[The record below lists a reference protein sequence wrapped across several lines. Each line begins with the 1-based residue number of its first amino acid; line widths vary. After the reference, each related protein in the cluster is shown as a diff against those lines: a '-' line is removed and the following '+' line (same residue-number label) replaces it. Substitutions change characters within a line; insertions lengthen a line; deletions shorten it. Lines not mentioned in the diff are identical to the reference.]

1 MAEMAYIQASFTV
14 TPVAVQGQAGEVQGE
29 QRDAGAKEQTQTHK
43 RDCYQFT
50 AWSDCF
56 GPYTSAL
63 FLRKGSSHE
72 KYKTSLSTAFS
83 F

>member
-43 RDCYQFT
+43 RDVISLLRGLT
-50 AWSDCF
+50 ALDPTPQLCSW
-56 GPYTSAL
+56 GKAPLMKNTKL
-63 FLRKGSSHE
+63 P
-72 KYKTSLSTAFS
+72 
-83 F
+83 